1 MDDPVIDPALVFAAR
16 RLALK
21 LALAYVV
28 LCSAYILLS
37 SHIVSRWAGDVSQLA
52 FFEQAKGLAFVFLT
66 GFLFYAFAYRVL
78 HRIELQ
84 EREISLKQIAMVRAE
99 RRSLAATLASS
110 IAHDIKN
117 MLTILSGGT
126 ALLADASRPNREDRE
141 ELGVHMQKA
150 VEDMNALARR
160 LMILG
165 HESFGTEV
173 EELDMLEAMRR
184 AVDFARTHQR
194 VRACDIRISGAPG
207 IRLALVPRR
216 IGTLTLNLLINAAE
230 AITTSRGRIDI
241 VVKRAQSG
249 GAEIEFHDNG
259 PGLSSEIA
267 AHVFTPFVTSKEEG
281 TGLGLLSV
289 KLAVEEHGGTVAYE
303 RSTRLG
309 GACFRV
315 TINNRKSE

>member
-1 MDDPVIDPALVFAAR
+1 MDDPVSDVGPAYAAR
-16 RLALK
+16 KPAIK

-28 LCSAYILLS
+28 FCSAYIILS
-37 SHIVSRWAGDVSQLA
+37 SRAAAALAGDVAQLA

-66 GFLFYAFAYRVL
+66 GILFYFFAYRVL

-84 EREISLKQIAMVRAE
+84 EREIAQKQVAMVRAE

-117 MLTILSGGT
+117 MLTVLSGGT
-126 ALLADASRPNREDRE
+126 SLLTDRSRPESRE
-141 ELGVHMQKA
+141 LAGHMQKA
-150 VEDMNALARR
+150 VDDMNALARR

-165 HESFGTEV
+165 HESYGTEV
-173 EELDMLEAMRR
+173 EELDMIDGMHR
-184 AVDFARTHQR
+184 AVDFARTHSR
-194 VRACDIRISGAPG
+194 VRDCDIRVSGTFG
-207 IRLALVPRR
+207 IRLAVIPRR
-216 IGTLTLNLLINAAE
+216 IGTLTLNLLINSAE
-230 AITTSRGRIDI
+230 AMTERGRIDV

-259 PGLSSEIA
+259 PGLADNIA
-267 AHVFTPFVTSKEEG
+267 ANVFAPFVTSKDEG

-289 KLAVEEHGGTVAYE
+289 KLAAEEHGGSVAYE
-303 RSTRLG
+303 RSSRLG

-315 TINNRKSE
+315 TINNKRADA